1 MSIPPAYPREV
12 LIMFKSLNSLWLRNA
27 RQLGKVQRRQSAKLV
42 KAILKPVPAKKV
54 VLKKTTLTRV
64 SVASTS
70 RGKSVDAGV
79 WSRSTFIAGVADQ
92 AAGIPLGKRM
102 EYWLYRPSS
111 MTAGITPLVVM
122 LHGCEQT
129 ATDFAHG
136 TRMNRLAES
145 KGFGVLYPQ
154 QSASAQ
160 SHRCWPWFRREV
172 QAGDGEVRL
181 IAAIMRRVVDR
192 HHFDPSR
199 VYLAGISAGAAMAQ
213 IVALRHPQLVAA
225 VGLHSAPVYGAASS
239 SVSGFAVM
247 QRGGSRQVT
256 SAISKVTNANATFPV
271 MPAILI
277 QGQQDSVVRPV
288 NLHQLEQQF
297 CQLNGL
303 TATQRQPH
311 RYHAAGRTAQSA
323 HAYDSVDYR
332 RGKKTLLRICEIFQ
346 LEHAWSG
353 GDPAYR
359 FNTRKGPDASRM
371 MWQFF
376 KGHSREGRIT

>member
-1 MSIPPAYPREV
+1 
-12 LIMFKSLNSLWLRNA
+12 MFKSLNSLWLRNA